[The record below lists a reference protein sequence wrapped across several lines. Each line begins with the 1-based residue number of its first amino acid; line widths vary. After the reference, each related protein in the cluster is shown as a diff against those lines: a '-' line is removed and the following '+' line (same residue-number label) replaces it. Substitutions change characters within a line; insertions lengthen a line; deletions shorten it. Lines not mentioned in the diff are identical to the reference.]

1 MLQRGKTGTSAPW
14 ATCKGLEA
22 LLSYDDAADFLGVA
36 KSTLYAM
43 VSQGQ
48 IEVVQFGAGRTKR
61 GCTRFRPVDLVAFVE
76 SRVGRRNVPGG

>member
-1 MLQRGKTGTSAPW
+1 MAAAKNQGS
-14 ATCKGLEA
+14 KGLQA

-48 IEVVQFGAGRTKR
+48 IEVVQFGAGRNKR
-61 GCTRFRPVDLVAFVE
+61 GCTRFRPSDLEKFVD
-76 SRVGRRNVPGG
+76 SRVARKNCPGS